1 MTTHEL
7 LELASLDALGLLD
20 EDERQAFER
29 AFQAAPPALQAQIRR
44 EQARLARAES
54 LLPDVEAPASL
65 RARVLAAVR
74 EAIQTVGSGRR
85 DAAARALPPLMPS
98 RGVSPIWRAVA
109 IGAAAAA
116 MVFGFATLRIRTEV
130 ETINKLI
137 SANAQEAE
145 WVREFGAR
153 FSDVFDHP
161 STRFVQFTAV
171 AGDGGGASSRALIM
185 VDSEGAGMFCARD
198 LPTNP
203 YGKYALV
210 PVLADGTL
218 GQPVALFETP
228 PGGTRH
234 NERILNFE
242 VATANAASL
251 AVIPQSRNGALSLD
265 NAVMLSKG

>member
-20 EDERQAFER
+20 DDERQAFER
-29 AFQAAPPALQAQIRR
+29 AFQAASPALQAQIRR
-44 EQARLARAES
+44 EQARLARAEA
-54 LLPDVEAPASL
+54 LLPDVEAPPSL

-74 EAIQTVGSGRR
+74 EAIQSVGAGRR

-116 MVFGFATLRIRTEV
+116 MVFGFTTLRIRTEV

-153 FSDVFDHP
+153 FSDIFDHP
-161 STRFVQFTAV
+161 STRFVQFTTV
-171 AGDGGGASSRALIM
+171 AHDGGASGRAVIM

-198 LPTNP
+198 LPPNP

-242 VATANAASL
+242 AATANAASL
-251 AVIPQSRNGALSLD
+251 AVIPQSRNGLLSLD
-265 NAVMLSKG
+265 DAVMISKG